1 MKIDECTPE
10 DVHTVGGGEFPP
22 CVGLTSCALPEAQ
35 SNANI
40 ESSQTGVSTRSVH
53 ILSKSL
59 RQRKSPIPSFLLS
72 SRPRRRTNHQTTTCC
87 PRIPNRKS

>member
-53 ILSKSL
+53 ILSKSKVQKEEEIPHWYAL
-59 RQRKSPIPSFLLS
+59 RTPGNCDTEFG
-72 SRPRRRTNHQTTTCC
+72 
-87 PRIPNRKS
+87 

>member
-40 ESSQTGVSTRSVH
+40 ESSQTGVSTS
-53 ILSKSL
+53 
-59 RQRKSPIPSFLLS
+59 
-72 SRPRRRTNHQTTTCC
+72 NHQLSQAGLTIGNE
-87 PRIPNRKS
+87 RIVR

>member
-35 SNANI
+35 SNVDINAFRYKNYTKYI
-40 ESSQTGVSTRSVH
+40 NPRLGTR
-53 ILSKSL
+53 
-59 RQRKSPIPSFLLS
+59 
-72 SRPRRRTNHQTTTCC
+72 HQDKTF
-87 PRIPNRKS
+87 PNTKGKIVFWDFIII

>member
-53 ILSKSL
+53 LWG
-59 RQRKSPIPSFLLS
+59 
-72 SRPRRRTNHQTTTCC
+72 
-87 PRIPNRKS
+87 